1 MCSPISSHYPP
12 SSVPAPSQT
21 IPHHPKPS
29 QTIPNHPKPHSSHP
43 KPHPHRAQPH
53 PHPMP
58 SYLTRSPRPLRQ
70 TTFSDNKQD
79 SWIGSTFDPCQSS
92 APARSAV
99 QAASTSP
106 SAADAPALDT
116 PSLALGTNFNYDC
129 YSASSFYIASLCAR
143 SPMLARRIRNA
154 QPWALWHEGPSHLA
168 RWPQSPGTMAPV
180 TWHDFVPPLSPDF
193 TMYTITSVGFG
204 DIVPS
209 NDVERAVSTVLLLMS
224 SVLWGL
230 VIATFSS
237 TFATMN
243 PDQRDFTNQAGGDWV
258 ACGEAGA
265 SWVGRAGWMG
275 LQNSSIGSM
284 PGTKGCAHAL
294 PPTAPLFGRLKL
306 CSVSRRSS
314 TS

>member
-1 MCSPISSHYPP
+1 M
-12 SSVPAPSQT
+12 APVT
-21 IPHHPKPS
+21 
-29 QTIPNHPKPHSSHP
+29 
-43 KPHPHRAQPH
+43 
-53 PHPMP
+53 
-58 SYLTRSPRPLRQ
+58 
-70 TTFSDNKQD
+70 
-79 SWIGSTFDPCQSS
+79 
-92 APARSAV
+92 
-99 QAASTSP
+99 
-106 SAADAPALDT
+106 
-116 PSLALGTNFNYDC
+116 
-129 YSASSFYIASLCAR
+129 
-143 SPMLARRIRNA
+143 
-154 QPWALWHEGPSHLA
+154 WHDGPSHLA